1 MPKSTK
7 CIDDEIPFGVPNNW
21 EWVRLNSIRSK
32 EIKRGKSPK
41 YTSNGNILV
50 FAQKCNT
57 KYDGIDI
64 SLCKYLNPLAYN
76 KYDETEKI
84 LDGDI
89 IINSTGTGTMGRIG
103 YYSSKDNPENYI
115 LVPDSH
121 VTIVRV
127 SKALN
132 SLYIKY
138 TIDHYH
144 KFFEKNGEGSTNQKE
159 LKPITIQN
167 LLIPIPPVNEQ
178 QIIVTRIKY
187 IDSILDNLQ

>member
-1 MPKSTK
+1 M
-7 CIDDEIPFGVPNNW
+7 
-21 EWVRLNSIRSK
+21 
-32 EIKRGKSPK
+32 
-41 YTSNGNILV
+41 
-50 FAQKCNT
+50 
-57 KYDGIDI
+57 
-64 SLCKYLNPLAYN
+64 NPLVYD
-76 KYDETEKI
+76 KYDENEQI
-84 LDGDI
+84 IDGDI

-103 YYSSKDNPENYI
+103 YYSIKDNPENYV

-127 SKALN
+127 SKLLN

-167 LLIPIPPVNEQ
+167 ILIPIPPINEQ
-178 QIIVTRIKY
+178 QIIVKEKKN
-187 IDSILDNLQ
+187 IDSILDNLK